1 MSSTSSPSPP
11 AESAG
16 APSQCIVTDSW
27 HDSIVVIRCTGDLD
41 MLTVPALDRQI
52 ETALAKKPT
61 SMIVDLTAVDFLASV
76 GMGLLVEA
84 NDRCG
89 AATQFMV
96 VADGPATSRPMQ
108 MIGLADIMVLLP
120 TLDQAFDAA
129 VR

>member
-1 MSSTSSPSPP
+1 MSSTSSPSPA
-11 AESAG
+11 AEPGG

-27 HDSIVVIRCTGDLD
+27 HDSVVVIRCTGDVD

-52 ETALAKKPT
+52 DTALTKKPT
-61 SMIVDLTAVDFLASV
+61 SMIIDLTAVEFLASV

-84 NDRCG
+84 HDRCG

-108 MIGLADIMVLLP
+108 MIGLADIMSLHSTVE
-120 TLDQAFDAA
+120 QAFDSI

>member
-1 MSSTSSPSPP
+1 MSSTSSPSPA
-11 AESAG
+11 AEPGG

-27 HDSIVVIRCTGDLD
+27 HDSVVVIRCTGDVD

-52 ETALAKKPT
+52 DTALTKKPT
-61 SMIVDLTAVDFLASV
+61 SMIIDLTAVEFIASV

-84 NDRCG
+84 HDRCG

-108 MIGLADIMVLLP
+108 MIGLADIMSLHSTVE
-120 TLDQAFDAA
+120 QAFDSI